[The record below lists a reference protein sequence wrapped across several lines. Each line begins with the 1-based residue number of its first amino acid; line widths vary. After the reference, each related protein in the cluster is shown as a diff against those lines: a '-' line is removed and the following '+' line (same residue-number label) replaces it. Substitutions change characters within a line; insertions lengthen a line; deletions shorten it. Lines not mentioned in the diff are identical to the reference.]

1 MSKVEMKRKLD
12 TLRLQA
18 TETMRLNDSS
28 RQHLYKTLAQT
39 YLTWRELS
47 EDEAWLKDQYR
58 IAGIEHRNVGNRINF
73 RPFIRLA
80 FNINTDTGYRNNKVS
95 DWSLVL
101 NKLDEEYTSQV
112 GAYRTNAIGK
122 LAARIDA
129 LGGLTNIIAASRG
142 GEAEA
147 EPTRIPT
154 RAQARQQAQRS
165 QNDEEIQ
172 QRRTRV
178 LSEDTETDIGTIKLK
193 VPFRT
198 DEHGLVSLI
207 GKRNEDGSITIL
219 ATTHEAAAIG
229 KVVQHSAEGNLSLT
243 SPSLKQLAEVI
254 KTQMYPHGSKPN
266 NATAARVWQ
275 QRIFYDRTNVSVSAT
290 RGGNTDE
297 RMTNP
302 RRVLLRGMEGDII
315 ISSMRSSVSVV
326 TRCVPNNMLV
336 NRTHNTYLMTNE
348 RGVIEEWIADG
359 EIELLSAEPKAKL
372 KRVDDEKHI
381 YELTANNPITNTHRK
396 LHFYEYGRVE
406 DNPIVTT
413 QTDFYREAYE
423 AEWTTSLSSDW
434 FVRLRA
440 DWLDEWFKKL
450 GRNTQLRR
458 ENNFKIEMTVR
469 TSGIDF
475 RYNMNQSDLAPTHKT
490 KAAIDMLS
498 GKRSF
503 SFEARS
509 KDIAPV
515 LYNLADLHVLG
526 DIKASGNDHAVVF
539 EFKTANGSYEIA
551 VPTLLEHKLEAQRN
565 GEPQL
570 FYRID

>member
-1 MSKVEMKRKLD
+1 MSNAAMKEKLD
-12 TLRLQA
+12 TLRILT
-18 TETMRLNDSS
+18 TETLALNDGS

-39 YLTWRELS
+39 YLTWRELR
-47 EDEAWLKDQYR
+47 EDEAWLKDQYSR
-58 IAGIEHRNVGNRINF
+58 AGIEYRNVANRINF

-80 FNINTDTGYRNNKVS
+80 FNITTDTGYRNNKVS

-101 NKLDEEYTSQV
+101 NKLDEEYTSQTGV
-112 GAYRTNAIGK
+112 YQTNALGK

-129 LGGLTNIIAASRG
+129 LGGLTNIISASRG
-142 GEAEA
+142 GDVEAET
-147 EPTRIPT
+147 TRIPT

-165 QNDEEIQ
+165 KNDEEIQ

-178 LSEDTETDIGTIKLK
+178 LSEDTDTDIGTIKLK

-198 DEHGLVSLI
+198 DDHGLVSLI
-207 GKRNEDGSITIL
+207 GKRNADGTITIL

-229 KVVQHSAEGNLSLT
+229 KVVQHAAEGNISLT

-266 NATAARVWQ
+266 SPAAARVWQ
-275 QRIFYDRTNVSVSAT
+275 QRIYYDRTNINVSAT
-290 RGGNTDE
+290 RSGTSDE
-297 RMTNP
+297 RMANP
-302 RRVLLRGMEGDII
+302 RRVLLRGKEGDII

-326 TRCVPNNMLV
+326 TRCVPNQLLV
-336 NRTHNTYLMTNE
+336 NKTQNTYLMTNE

-359 EIELLSAEPKAKL
+359 EIELLSAEPKSKL
-372 KRVDDEKHI
+372 KKVEDEKHI

-396 LHFYEYGRVE
+396 LHFYEYGRPE
-406 DNPIVTT
+406 DNPVVTT

-423 AEWTTSLSSDW
+423 AEWTTTLSGDW

-458 ENNFKIEMTVR
+458 ENNFKIEVSVR
-469 TSGIDF
+469 NGGIDF
-475 RYNMNQSDLAPTHKT
+475 RYNMNQSDLAPTHKA
-490 KAAIDMLS
+490 KAEVDILS

-503 SFEARS
+503 EFEARS

-526 DIKASGNDHAVVF
+526 DIIASGNAHAVVF
-539 EFKTANGSYEIA
+539 EFKTASGSYEIA
-551 VPTLLEHKLEAQRN
+551 VPTLLEHKLEGQRN
-565 GEPQL
+565 SEPQL